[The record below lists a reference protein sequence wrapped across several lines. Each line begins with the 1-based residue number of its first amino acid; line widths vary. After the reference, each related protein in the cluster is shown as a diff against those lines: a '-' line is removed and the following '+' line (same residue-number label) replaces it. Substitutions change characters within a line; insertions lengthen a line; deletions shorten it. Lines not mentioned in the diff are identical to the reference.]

1 MMPEISVIVPVYNV
15 EQYIC
20 RCVDSI
26 LSQTYKNFEVILIDD
41 GSLDNCPSICDDY
54 IRRDSRV
61 KVLHIRNGGVSRARN
76 VALNIVSGKYIT
88 FCDSD
93 DYWRN
98 DWLESL
104 YLAIS
109 SGDFDVV
116 SANYTSVDDFG
127 TILKRTEF
135 EVNDYYLK
143 TSQDIIDFLSLKI
156 LCNALGWTVC
166 HRIFKADIIKENDIR
181 FCETCGNFAEDLG
194 FVLEY
199 TLYCKTARSI
209 ASEGY
214 CYVQREN
221 SMMHMSADEVKL
233 DSMNEI
239 SKQFGKKYFSSM
251 ANVFQRKQY
260 PILHFLIM
268 NNQYWKIIGTQR
280 YPRLSIEIGK
290 IQDQKWYIKQTKAL
304 FRCYLQLKKFWG
316 KDYTR
321 RILLFSGYCL
331 HGNWKRFQ
339 LECAVYYKFAGRE

>member
-1 MMPEISVIVPVYNV
+1 MPEISVIVPVYNV

-20 RCVDSI
+20 RCIDSI
-26 LSQTYKNFEVILIDD
+26 LAQTYKNFEVILIDD

-54 IRRDSRV
+54 VRRDSRV
-61 KVLHIRNGGVSRARN
+61 KVLHICNGGVSRARN

-109 SGDFDVV
+109 EGDYDVV

-127 TILKRTEF
+127 TIHKRTEF

-166 HRIFKADIIKENDIR
+166 HRIFKADIIKKNDIQ

-199 TLYCKTARSI
+199 TLYCKTARGI
-209 ASEGY
+209 ASDGY
-214 CYVQREN
+214 YYVQREN
-221 SMMHMSADEVKL
+221 SMMHTSADDVKL

-239 SKQFGKKYFSSM
+239 SKQFGKKYFSVM
-251 ANVFQRKQY
+251 ENVFQKKQY

-268 NNQYWKIIGTQR
+268 NNQYWKVIGTQR
-280 YPRLSIEIGK
+280 YPLLSIEIGK
-290 IQDQKWYIKQTKAL
+290 IQDQKWYIEQTKAL

-316 KDYTR
+316 KDYAR

-331 HGNWKRFQ
+331 RGNWKRFQ
-339 LECAVYYKFAGRE
+339 LECAVYYKFVGRE